1 MSDYQAWVDLS
12 EEDFRNM
19 LISLIG
25 YRFGREPEKRLDEIR
40 AERSQYIGKF
50 IKMAGVRPSDTVLE
64 LGSGCGFGT
73 RALSQQ
79 AGRVLACDISPA
91 YLSVARKELHDL
103 DNIEYHLVKSRD
115 LSPIADSSVDKVLS
129 VSVFIHFNLYDIYIY
144 FKEFNRV
151 VKDKGKVIFDFADQ
165 HRIAGSLK
173 LQNLTEQF
181 LEHVEFYGEN
191 PSNLPSL
198 VQWNS
203 AKGIENAARLAGF
216 KKIRRRGQ
224 RLLFERA

>member
-1 MSDYQAWVDLS
+1 MSDDEAWVGLS

-25 YRFGREPEKRLDEIR
+25 YRFGQEPEKHLDEIR
-40 AERSQYIGKF
+40 AERSQYIEKF

-73 RALSQQ
+73 RALSQH
-79 AGRVLACDISPA
+79 AGHVLACDISPA
-91 YLSVARKELHDL
+91 FLSVARKELHDL
-103 DNIEYHLVKSRD
+103 DNIKFHLVNSRD

-129 VSVFIHFNLYDIYIY
+129 VSVFIHFNLYDIYLY
-144 FKEFNRV
+144 FREFNRIL
-151 VKDKGKVIFDFADQ
+151 KSKCNVIFDFADQ
-165 HRIAGSLK
+165 HRMAGILK
-173 LQNLTEQF
+173 RQNLTEQF
-181 LEHVEFYGEN
+181 LEHVEFYRDK
-191 PSNLPSL
+191 PSNLPAL

-216 KKIRRRGQ
+216 KKIKRRGQ
-224 RLLFERA
+224 RLLFQRS